1 MKPDIKKSLKYN
13 LTRSLSLIDPLR
25 AIKKIRAKYLIRLM
39 TAVLFFVLILPQN
52 IWAQEIHHFSLQQC
66 IDYAMKH
73 QTSVKSAEIDLAT
86 AKAKN
91 GEITG
96 MALPQVSAS
105 GSLQYLPSIPT
116 QFIPDFISPAV
127 YGVLIKEKVLPSD
140 TKIPQPGMFPVAFGT
155 KYSASGS
162 ISVSQIL
169 FEGSLFVALQA
180 RRTLIEL
187 SKKSVQQ
194 SERDV
199 RVAVSKAYYNL
210 LISQKQLDL
219 TNTNIDRVERLLHD
233 TKIMYQNGFA
243 EKLDVDRVQVQLNN
257 LKTTEINLINMLA
270 VGDQVLKFQMGMP
283 LHDLL
288 TPTDTLS
295 TSDLTGILAD
305 SAGFRYNHRIEYSL
319 LQTQK
324 EANEY
329 NLKRYR
335 MNYLPTISA
344 FMNYGKNAGRDEF
357 NFFQA
362 HQPWFSTWI
371 VGLNVDVPIFDGF
384 QRKHQVR
391 EARLAVEKNNIQLD
405 GLKQA
410 INLEISQS
418 ETSLRNDIIN
428 LKSQEENM
436 KLAESVYEAAKKK
449 YEAGVGS
456 NLEVVNADG
465 DLKQAQTN
473 YFSALYDAIIARID
487 YEKALG
493 KI

>member
-1 MKPDIKKSLKYN
+1 MK
-13 LTRSLSLIDPLR
+13 RSFPLLIGV
-25 AIKKIRAKYLIRLM
+25 IF
-39 TAVLFFVLILPQN
+39 VFLFPHK
-52 IWAQEIHHFSLQQC
+52 IWAQENHHFSLQQC

-73 QTSVKSAEIDLAT
+73 QTSVRSAEIDLAT
-86 AKAKN
+86 TEAKN

-105 GSLQYLPSIPT
+105 GAFQYLPSIPT

-140 TKIPQPGMFPVAFGT
+140 TKIPTPAMFPVAFGT
-155 KYSASGS
+155 KFSTSGT
-162 ISVSQIL
+162 ISVNQIL

-180 RRTLIEL
+180 KKTLIEL
-187 SKKSVQQ
+187 SQKAVQQ
-194 SERDV
+194 SKRDV
-199 RVAVSKAYYNL
+199 RVDVSKAYYNL
-210 LISQKQLDL
+210 LISKKQLDL
-219 TNTNIDRVERLLHD
+219 TLTNIDRVQKFLHD
-233 TKIMYQNGFA
+233 TKVMYQNGFA

-257 LKTTEINLINMLA
+257 LETAKVNLINMLA

-283 LHDLL
+283 LNELL
-288 TPTDTLS
+288 TPTDSLGT
-295 TSDLTGILAD
+295 TGLTGILAD
-305 SAGFRYNHRIEYSL
+305 SAGFSYNHRIEYSL
-319 LQTQK
+319 LETQK

-329 NLKRYR
+329 NLKRYK
-335 MNYLPTISA
+335 MNSLPTITA
-344 FMNYGKNAGRDEF
+344 FMNYGKNAGRNEF
-357 NFFQA
+357 DFFEA
-362 HQPWFSTWI
+362 HQPWFTTWI
-371 VGLNVDVPIFDGF
+371 AGLNVSVPIFDGF
-384 QRKHQVR
+384 QRRHQVK
-391 EARLAVEKNNIQLD
+391 EAQLAVEKNNIQLE

-436 KLAESVYEAAKKK
+436 KLAESVYDAAKKK

-456 NLEVVNADG
+456 NLEVVNANS

-473 YFSALYDAIIARID
+473 YFSALYDAIIAKID